1 MPLLSVLFHY
11 SARSLE
17 DLTYVLGIHP
27 DDFYILS
34 SKSIYYLS
42 IKSCLHLDIFPA
54 SQIAYV

>member
-1 MPLLSVLFHY
+1 M
-11 SARSLE
+11 E
-17 DLTYVLGIHP
+17 NLTHVLGIHS

-42 IKSCLHLDIFPA
+42 IKSCLHLDISPA